1 MGGLRGAVAFAQ
13 VVAYT
18 GPYHLLYRDTVLS
31 VILVTVVVNG
41 VAARPLIHFLGLEA
55 RPDAGCGSN
64 LLGQVVDGVAEMV
77 GAEMCH
83 VLGEGGD
90 LHDWTTRIK
99 MVEKNY
105 VFPLLCKNG
114 AGQTYLEREFMW
126 AEVEWSKM
134 LREKHLVY
142 RLWLA
147 NINKKREIREEVKEE
162 KRPEEV

>member
-31 VILVTVVVNG
+31 VILVTVLVNG
-41 VAARPLIHFLGLEA
+41 VAARPLIHVLGLEA
-55 RPDAGCGSN
+55 RPDDRVSN
-64 LLGQVVDGVAEMV
+64 MLGLVDDRLAELV

-99 MVEKNY
+99 MVEKKY
-105 VFPLLCKNG
+105 VFPLLCRNG
-114 AGQTYLEREFMW
+114 TGQTYLEREFMW
-126 AEVEWSKM
+126 AEVEMSRV

-142 RLWLA
+142 QHWLEEERRGRFG
-147 NINKKREIREEVKEE
+147 KR
-162 KRPEEV
+162 

>member
-1 MGGLRGAVAFAQ
+1 MMC
-13 VVAYT
+13 
-18 GPYHLLYRDTVLS
+18 S
-31 VILVTVVVNG
+31 V
-41 VAARPLIHFLGLEA
+41 HFLGLEA

-114 AGQTYLEREFMW
+114 AGQTYLDW
-126 AEVEWSKM
+126 AGAGDIGQLLGRHGDTGADQDQQLCGGKIGRKM
-134 LREKHLVY
+134 LGYVHF
-142 RLWLA
+142 
-147 NINKKREIREEVKEE
+147 VKLQ
-162 KRPEEV
+162 